1 MNVRTAW
8 VAGGV
13 AAIALGI
20 ANPSSAQALKAPLAP
35 LAVQPVG
42 WVRTTP
48 ALISASVTPTFPEAL
63 SYENRYY
70 AWSTAGLRD
79 YLESIRAGSPELYA
93 RLDPEL
99 ARLES
104 RKTIA
109 TGVLIGGAA
118 VALVSVIYAF
128 APVSDCTMPNAG
140 DPNFSAASDAW
151 DQCSRDR
158 YTRMAT
164 FSLIGLGAF
173 GASLLG
179 SWAIAPSRSDML
191 SFISSHNQINPTP
204 LRLQV
209 AFDPS
214 RSSAFAG
221 AQISF

>member
-1 MNVRTAW
+1 MNVRTAM

-13 AAIALGI
+13 AAIALAI
-20 ANPSSAQALKAPLAP
+20 ANPSYAQARKAPLAP

-48 ALISASVTPTFPEAL
+48 TFPEAL
-63 SYENRYY
+63 TYENRYY

-99 ARLES
+99 SRLES
-104 RKTIA
+104 RKTLA

-128 APVSDCTMPNAG
+128 APTNDCTTPRPG

-151 DQCSRDR
+151 DQCNSDR

-164 FSLIGLGAF
+164 FSLLGLGAF

-179 SWAIAPSRSDML
+179 SWAIAPSRSEML
-191 SFISSHNQINPTP
+191 SFISNHNQINPTP

-209 AFDPS
+209 AFDPA
-214 RSSAFAG
+214 RRSAFAG